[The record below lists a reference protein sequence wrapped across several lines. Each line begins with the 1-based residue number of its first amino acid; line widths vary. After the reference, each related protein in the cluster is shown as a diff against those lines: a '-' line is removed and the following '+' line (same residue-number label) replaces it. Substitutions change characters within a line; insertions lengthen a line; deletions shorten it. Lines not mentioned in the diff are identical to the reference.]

1 MDAFM
6 PSPATP
12 FLPVLV
18 LLLLALAVGV
28 GILWV
33 SGWLLPRL
41 IKPNNPTPQK
51 LTPYEC
57 GVPLFQENARRRYS
71 VKFYLVAVLFILFDV
86 EAAFLLPWAVQ
97 YKHNLPSFAAML
109 AFMATLLVG
118 YVYVWGK
125 GALDWER

>member
-1 MDAFM
+1 MQ
-6 PSPATP
+6 SATP
-12 FLPVLV
+12 FLPVFA
-18 LLLLALAVGV
+18 LLLLSLAVGV

-33 SGWLLPRL
+33 SGWLLPRFL
-41 IKPNNPTPQK
+41 KPNNPKAEK

-57 GVPLFQENARRRYS
+57 GVPMFQGNARRRYS

-97 YKHNLPSFAAML
+97 FKGNLPSFGAML
-109 AFMATLLVG
+109 TFMATLLVG

-125 GALDWER
+125 GALEWER

>member
-1 MDAFM
+1 MQN
-6 PSPATP
+6 PATP

-28 GILWV
+28 GILWA

-41 IKPNNPTPQK
+41 IKPNNPQPEK

-97 YKHNLPSFAAML
+97 YKSNLASFGAML

-118 YVYVWGK
+118 YIYVWGK

>member
-1 MDAFM
+1 M
-6 PSPATP
+6 SSATP
-12 FLPVLV
+12 FLPVLA
-18 LLLLALAVGV
+18 LLLLSLGVGV

-33 SGWLLPRL
+33 SGWLLPRFL
-41 IKPNNPTPQK
+41 KPNNPKAEK

-57 GVPLFQENARRRYS
+57 GVPMFQENARRRYS

-97 YKHNLPSFAAML
+97 FKGNLHSFGAML

-125 GALDWER
+125 GALEWER